1 MSRIPTSQLPLV
13 KAHLSMCFHTF
24 LLAVCSTHRNQ
35 CEWFRLTTTERN
47 QLIVQEK
54 YRKQEEHSALADL
67 LPIRTFR
74 LLCFRV
80 AATSEE
86 VDTTLSIW
94 LGTLRYP
101 EEHTAYWLTR
111 QKVTYVYRGSPL
123 S

>member
-35 CEWFRLTTTERN
+35 CEWFRSTTTKRN

-54 YRKQEEHSALADL
+54 RSTAHSQICCLSA
-67 LPIRTFR
+67 TVR
-74 LLCFRV
+74 LLCFQV
-80 AATSEE
+80 TATSEE

-94 LGTLRYP
+94 LGALRYP

-111 QKVTYVYRGSPL
+111 QKVTYVYRGSP
-123 S
+123 SS